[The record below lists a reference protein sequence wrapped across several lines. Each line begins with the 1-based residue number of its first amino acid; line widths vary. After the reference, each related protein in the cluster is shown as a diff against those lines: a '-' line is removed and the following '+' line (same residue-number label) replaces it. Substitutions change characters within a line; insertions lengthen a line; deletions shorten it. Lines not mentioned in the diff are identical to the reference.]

1 MSKKGKNDK
10 IFIEPIK
17 LPYVSQTLKNQT
29 LKNSREQRHI
39 VKINQISK
47 KILAKN
53 NINYT
58 NDNNDLI
65 EKLFIYKSKRKLC
78 KKYK

>member
-10 IFIEPIK
+10 QFLEPIK

-29 LKNSREQRHI
+29 LKNTREQRHI
-39 VKINQISK
+39 IKINQISK

-53 NINYT
+53 NINYI

-65 EKLFIYKSKRKLC
+65 EKLFIYKSKRKLY
-78 KKYK
+78 KKK